1 MYQDAPKADSDL
13 FEIVRTISIVI
24 TLIFSLI
31 NLIYAVRIFNY
42 KDKKDDL
49 LKENELRLSAF
60 RSLVLDYHLD
70 KFYGFFENVEKH
82 LLKLRQPTLSID
94 KKRKINETI
103 VEELSATRRAF
114 VNLLS
119 AVNEKLY
126 YDTLRDLDE
135 MIDGFTNRIFDE
147 INDLSNETV
156 FQQLI
161 SNELSRTR
169 TKALKRFLTYDG
181 AEDALPDSSLS
192 ILPRP

>member
-1 MYQDAPKADSDL
+1 MFQDTPKANSDL

-42 KDKKDDL
+42 KDKKDDI

-82 LLKLRQPTLSID
+82 LLKLRQPDISID
-94 KKRKINETI
+94 KKRKINEVI

-114 VNLLS
+114 VNLLG

-126 YDTLRDLDE
+126 DDTIKDLDA
-135 MIDGFTNRIFDE
+135 MIDGFTDRIFDGT
-147 INDLSNETV
+147 DLSNETV
-156 FQQLI
+156 FQQFI

-181 AEDALPDSSLS
+181 AEDVHPDSSLS

>member
-1 MYQDAPKADSDL
+1 MFQDTPKANSDL

-82 LLKLRQPTLSID
+82 LLKLRQPSISID
-94 KKRKINETI
+94 KKRKINEVI

-126 YDTLRDLDE
+126 DDTIRDLDE
-135 MIDGFTNRIFDE
+135 MIDGFTNRIFDGTT
-147 INDLSNETV
+147 DLSNETV
-156 FQQLI
+156 FQQFI